1 MSKQVYSGFK
11 WIAIC
16 IFSLLVIS
24 NLSAQDSSQDSSDEY
39 FTLARAE
46 GSKGNFA
53 KAASYCEKGL
63 KKSPLDMDIKEYL
76 GKCYM
81 ELGQLEKARTTLLDV
96 LKQSP
101 RRVDARHYL
110 INIETQSKRYYSAV
124 CYANE
129 LLEIT
134 PYSKGLWLKKIS
146 LYQLMDNRV
155 EANRSAK
162 RLYQIFPDDIEVRD
176 MYNNILKDDAMR
188 LAKGKNLESAV
199 DQYEKILDV
208 SPTDTEAYLNLINA
222 YIKLG
227 NYSAALSVADRGLQT
242 LPNSNPIFD
251 KKIGLLDE
259 TNEYQRAITLT
270 EEKLKRGESAH
281 YRSLLNYLVEKAAR
295 HYKNADPYVL
305 YKRIYDQNPSNAEAF
320 NFILST
326 SITRG
331 YYDEAEALLKKALKS
346 NPNSKDLLSKQLYVY
361 EAQKNWEKIGNT
373 VEKLYALYPNDLD
386 IKEKYNTWV
395 FQKAKMD
402 FNEQNYK
409 ESLWGFLKVSETPEY
424 KRYANQYIFSIYVAQ
439 KSYSDALKLINSMI
453 SRYPNESQYILNK
466 IDLFMTMEDY
476 AAAYEMAKDFKTKNP
491 QSLEYVHMAN
501 TASLSYIKYLNKVE
515 DFEKVKMVTDELIA
529 TDPLNIEAYQ
539 YGIGARVAMKQYDEA
554 LAYIQKSLQFY
565 PKSKEIQLK
574 LAGVYSAAGNHEEA
588 TGVLKALHREYP
600 YNDSLRNNLV
610 EEMLLYA
617 KITDEKGEFEKSK
630 SIYNEVRI
638 ISPQDTSAP
647 IKLTNILIEE
657 NALARS
663 MEIIDSALIYH
674 KDYPDLLYQKG
685 LIYEKM
691 GNFKLAR
698 EYHSRYMNP
707 LTKSEQNQE
716 RLDYLDGK
724 QLKNQVNLSY
734 LNVNTDS
741 TQLNTSIA
749 TVEYLR
755 QINKNNAIIARV
767 NYAARK
773 TGVGIQGELD
783 WYHTFKSKSSFIAS
797 AGVANQ
803 YFPEFKASVSY
814 FQPLSKTWQAE
825 IGGRYARLR
834 DDRNFFTGIVGL
846 EKTFDKVWLNAKV
859 FLMGDGT
866 DYYHNLL
873 AQSKFY
879 MRNDRNYIVAMA
891 SLGTAPEDQR
901 LDFQINTFTSY
912 VNTMVGAGY
921 FHYINSRTSIGAQGN
936 WYNFK
941 MTKTS
946 YINQYNV
953 FLTVRTKF

>member
-1 MSKQVYSGFK
+1 MSKQVYNGFK
-11 WIAIC
+11 WIAIS
-16 IFSLLVIS
+16 IFSLLVIG

-134 PYSKGLWLKKIS
+134 PYSKALWLKKIS
-146 LYQLMDNRV
+146 LYHLMDNRV

-162 RLYQIFPDDIEVRD
+162 RLYQIFPDDIEVKD
-176 MYNNILKDDAMR
+176 MYNNILKDDAVR

-199 DQYEKILDV
+199 DQYEKILDF
-208 SPTDTEAYLNLINA
+208 SATDTEAYLNLINA

-281 YRSLLNYLVEKAAR
+281 YRTLLNYLVEKAAR

-305 YKRIYDQNPSNAEAF
+305 YKRIYDQSPSNAEAF
-320 NFILST
+320 NFILNT

-331 YYDEAEALLKKALKS
+331 YYEEAEALLKKALKS

-373 VEKLYALYPNDLD
+373 VEKLYTLYPNDSD

-395 FQKAKMD
+395 FQKAKLD

-424 KRYANQYIFSIYVAQ
+424 KRYANQYIFSIHVAQ
-439 KSYSDALKLINSMI
+439 KSYNDALKLINSMI
-453 SRYPNESQYILNK
+453 SRYPNESQYTLNK

-501 TASLSYIKYLNKVE
+501 TASLSYIRYLNKVE

-529 TDPLNIEAYQ
+529 ADPLNMEAYQ

-574 LAGVYSAAGNHEEA
+574 LAGVYAAAGNHEEA
-588 TGVLKALHREYP
+588 TGVLKALHQEYP

-617 KITDEKGEFEKSK
+617 KTTDEKGEFEKSK
-630 SIYNEVRI
+630 SIYNQVRT
-638 ISPQDTSAP
+638 ISPQDTLAP

-657 NALARS
+657 NALVRS

-691 GNFKLAR
+691 GNFRLAR

-707 LTKSEQNQE
+707 MTKSQQNQE

-741 TQLNTSIA
+741 TLLNTSIA
-749 TVEYLR
+749 TAEYLR
-755 QINKNNAIIARV
+755 QINKNNAVIARV

-773 TGVGIQGELD
+773 TGVGVQGELD

-814 FQPLSKTWQAE
+814 FQPLAKTWQAE

-859 FLMGDGT
+859 FLMSDGT

-941 MTKTS
+941 MTKTN